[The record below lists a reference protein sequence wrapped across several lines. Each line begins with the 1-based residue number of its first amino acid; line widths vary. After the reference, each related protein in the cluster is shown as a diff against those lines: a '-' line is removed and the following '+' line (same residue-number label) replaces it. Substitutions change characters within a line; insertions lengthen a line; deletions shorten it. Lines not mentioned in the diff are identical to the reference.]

1 MGIFDFFSSSSNF
14 EKKVLFGTLH
24 LSLCAVD
31 GETSSEEVTK
41 SLELL
46 KIKPSDFDYFM
57 KRVQKKIDKGGDS
70 LHKELLK
77 LSGEDKRKL
86 VTDLIEISKSDGHFD
101 QAEADVIFNLTGA
114 WGWNRDLIE
123 EALALSGFKKEI
135 NKYKIDKEYSESG
148 KLYRETSLIDGKKNG
163 MEKIYHPNGNLQIEH
178 KFIMDKKNGPFKD
191 YYESGSLKMEG
202 TYKDDVTDGESKS
215 YYENGNINEIAYT
228 KNGEPTGIWKRYYEN
243 GEFEEEI
250 DISKQTNEGSNLEL
264 TVDMDQLGDLPPS
277 PVKSIDDLDLDPE
290 IKKKLEEST
299 LFVNEDGTFDESKG
313 TGKDI
318 NDSLDFTKKLK
329 GIDIEKIVFDLKT
342 FQTMDETVPPYTDI
356 NGSWHVKFETI
367 MKCFSEE
374 NLEKELD
381 ELLKL
386 NNISKDSGKVN
397 LNVMSGTEP
406 LTFYEGN
413 GFTIEIPPVDGS
425 RKLIVI
431 KKDE

>member
-77 LSGEDKRKL
+77 LSNDDKKKL
-86 VTDLIEISKSDGHFD
+86 VNDLIEISKSDGHFD

-163 MEKIYHPNGNLQIEH
+163 MEKI
-178 KFIMDKKNGPFKD
+178 
-191 YYESGSLKMEG
+191 
-202 TYKDDVTDGESKS
+202 
-215 YYENGNINEIAYT
+215 
-228 KNGEPTGIWKRYYEN
+228 
-243 GEFEEEI
+243 
-250 DISKQTNEGSNLEL
+250 
-264 TVDMDQLGDLPPS
+264 
-277 PVKSIDDLDLDPE
+277 
-290 IKKKLEEST
+290 
-299 LFVNEDGTFDESKG
+299 
-313 TGKDI
+313 
-318 NDSLDFTKKLK
+318 
-329 GIDIEKIVFDLKT
+329 
-342 FQTMDETVPPYTDI
+342 
-356 NGSWHVKFETI
+356 
-367 MKCFSEE
+367 
-374 NLEKELD
+374 
-381 ELLKL
+381 
-386 NNISKDSGKVN
+386 
-397 LNVMSGTEP
+397 
-406 LTFYEGN
+406 
-413 GFTIEIPPVDGS
+413 
-425 RKLIVI
+425 
-431 KKDE
+431 